1 MKTLMNIFLVVPAEL
16 LKGKTPVE
24 MYNDCGL
31 AIVAF
36 FAFLVI
42 IYLVLSQDRTKK
54 SRIRSK

>member
-1 MKTLMNIFLVVPAEL
+1 MKDVINIFLVVPAIL
-16 LKGKTPVE
+16 PKGKTPVE
-24 MYNDCGL
+24 MYNNCGV

-42 IYLVLSQDRTKK
+42 VYLVLSPDRTKK